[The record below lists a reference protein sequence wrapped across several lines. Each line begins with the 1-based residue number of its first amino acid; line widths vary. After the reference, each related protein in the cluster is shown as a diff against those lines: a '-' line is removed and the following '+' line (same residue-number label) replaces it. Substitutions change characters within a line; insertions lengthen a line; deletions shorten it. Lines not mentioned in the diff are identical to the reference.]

1 MYAVVHATCGHA
13 ASVSSDRAGSQKLK
27 DLLHAGG
34 YHQWR
39 VRLLADETA
48 IAAAAESLTESN
60 TGTSCDICRVDQDR
74 VLALINEGRPS

>member
-13 ASVSSDRAGSQKLK
+13 ASVSSDEAGSQKLK

-48 IAAAAESLTESN
+48 IAAAAESLAASN
-60 TGTSCDICRVDQDR
+60 SGTCDICRVDQDR
-74 VLALINEGRPS
+74 VLALINEGRPT